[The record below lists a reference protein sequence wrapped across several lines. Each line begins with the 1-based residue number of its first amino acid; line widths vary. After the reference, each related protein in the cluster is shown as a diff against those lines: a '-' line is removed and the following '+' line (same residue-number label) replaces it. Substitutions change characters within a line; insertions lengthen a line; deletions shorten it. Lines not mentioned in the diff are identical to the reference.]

1 MKMKEWA
8 EISTAGDVLV
18 KAAMLWPDREAL
30 VFLDS
35 RQTFAQMLGR
45 ATSVARSLLA
55 LGVKPGD
62 HVALLMPNCPE
73 MVEAQYGAFL
83 IGAIPVP
90 INARFKA
97 YELGHVLSDAE
108 AVAILTTDLISE
120 YADFVEL
127 LGKVELPLPRLRT
140 KVMMS
145 SSSPVG
151 YMTRAE
157 FDALASSI
165 DESEVDTLRSRV
177 MIRSVAIMLYTSGT
191 TANPK
196 GCPLTHESIVR
207 IALSVNRRLELTGDD
222 RFWDPLPMFHAGAIL
237 PILACWQVGATYLSM
252 VHFKSSDALRMIG
265 KEGVTWLYPLFPLIN
280 EALINDPAFP
290 ITDLSKVRASMNV
303 APPDVL
309 RRSQAAMPHV
319 VQLSAFGITE
329 GGGIVCYNYMTDT
342 LEQRTESCGLPMDGL
357 EVRVVDRETAHPIS
371 PGEIGEIVIR
381 GYGVFEG
388 YYKDPEKT
396 KASFDGDGWFHTGDI
411 GIERPDGRLVYMGRT
426 KDMLKV
432 GGENVAAAE
441 VESFLS
447 THPAV
452 KIAQVVGVP
461 DPRLDE
467 VAAAFV
473 ELKPGAQATQEE
485 LIAHCRSKI
494 ASFKV
499 PRYVRF
505 VTEWPTSATKIQKYK
520 LREAILK
527 ELEVK
532 V

>member
-1 MKMKEWA
+1 
-8 EISTAGDVLV
+8 
-18 KAAMLWPDREAL
+18 
-30 VFLDS
+30 
-35 RQTFAQMLGR
+35 
-45 ATSVARSLLA
+45 
-55 LGVKPGD
+55 
-62 HVALLMPNCPE
+62 
-73 MVEAQYGAFL
+73 
-83 IGAIPVP
+83 
-90 INARFKA
+90 
-97 YELGHVLSDAE
+97 
-108 AVAILTTDLISE
+108 
-120 YADFVEL
+120 
-127 LGKVELPLPRLRT
+127 
-140 KVMMS
+140 
-145 SSSPVG
+145 
-151 YMTRAE
+151 
-157 FDALASSI
+157 
-165 DESEVDTLRSRV
+165 
-177 MIRSVAIMLYTSGT
+177 
-191 TANPK
+191 
-196 GCPLTHESIVR
+196 
-207 IALSVNRRLELTGDD
+207 
-222 RFWDPLPMFHAGAIL
+222 
-237 PILACWQVGATYLSM
+237 
-252 VHFKSSDALRMIG
+252 
-265 KEGVTWLYPLFPLIN
+265 
-280 EALINDPAFP
+280 
-290 ITDLSKVRASMNV
+290 MNV

-357 EVRVVDRETAHPIS
+357 EVRVVDRETAQPIS

-485 LIAHCRSKI
+485 LIAHCRGKI

>member
-1 MKMKEWA
+1 MKQWVELT
-8 EISTAGDVLV
+8 TAGDVLV
-18 KAAMLWPDREAL
+18 KAAELWPDKEAL

-35 RQTFAQMLGR
+35 RQTYAQVLSG
-45 ATSVARSLLA
+45 ATGVARSLLA
-55 LGVKPGD
+55 LGVRPGD

-73 MVEAQYGAFL
+73 MVAAQFGCFL

-90 INARFKA
+90 INARFKS

-127 LGKVELPLPRLRT
+127 LNDVAVPLPKLKTR
-140 KVMMS
+140 VMMG
-145 SSSPVG
+145 SSSPAG
-151 YMTRAE
+151 FIRRAD
-157 FDALASSI
+157 FAALAAGVDGSAV
-165 DESEVDTLRSRV
+165 DELRQRV
-177 MIRSVAIMLYTSGT
+177 AIRSIAMMLYTSGT

-207 IALSVNRRLELTGDD
+207 IALSVNRRLELNGDD

-237 PILACWQVGATYLSM
+237 PMLACWQVGAAYLSM
-252 VHFKSSDALRMIG
+252 VHFKSPDALGMIG
-265 KEGVTWLYPLFPLIN
+265 REGVTWLYPLFPLIN
-280 EALINDPAFP
+280 EALLTDPAFP
-290 ITDLSKVRASMNV
+290 NTDLSKVRASMNV
-303 APPDVL
+303 APPEVL

-319 VQLSAFGITE
+319 VQLSAYGITE
-329 GGGIVCYNYMTDT
+329 GGGIVCYNYMSDT

-357 EVRVVDRETAHPIS
+357 EVTVVDRETALPI
-371 PGEIGEIVIR
+371 PAGQIGEIVIR

-388 YYKDPEKT
+388 YYKDEAKT
-396 KASFDGDGWFHTGDI
+396 AASFDDAGWFHTGDL
-411 GIERPDGRLVYMGRT
+411 GVVRPDGRLVYMGRT

-441 VESFLS
+441 VESYLS

-467 VAAAFV
+467 VAAAFI
-473 ELKPGAQATQEE
+473 ELKPGMQATEDE
-485 LIAHCRSKI
+485 IIAHCQGNI

-499 PRYVRF
+499 PHYVRF
-505 VTEWPTSATKIQKYK
+505 VSEWPTSATKIQKYK
-520 LREAILK
+520 LRESILE
-527 ELEVK
+527 ELQVEV
-532 V
+532 

>member
-1 MKMKEWA
+1 MKPWV
-8 EISTAGDVLV
+8 EITTAGDVLV
-18 KAAMLWPDREAL
+18 KAGTRWPDKEAL

-35 RQTFAQMLGR
+35 RQTFAQVLAR
-45 ATSVARSLLA
+45 ATTVARSLLA
-55 LGVKPGD
+55 LRVRPGD
-62 HVALLMPNCPE
+62 DVALLMPNCPE
-73 MVEAQYGAFL
+73 MVEAQFGCFL

-90 INARFKA
+90 INARFKS

-108 AVAILTTDLISE
+108 AVAILTTDLVSE

-127 LGKVELPLPRLRT
+127 LNGVEVPLPRLKTR
-140 KVMMS
+140 VMMGA
-145 SSSPVG
+145 SSPAG
-151 YMTRAE
+151 MMSRAD
-157 FDALASSI
+157 FDAIAAGI
-165 DESEVDTLRSRV
+165 DESAVDELRLRV
-177 MIRSVAIMLYTSGT
+177 AIRSVAMMLYTSGT

-207 IALSVNRRLELTGDD
+207 IALSVNRRLELNGDD

-237 PILACWQVGATYLSM
+237 PMLACWQVGAAYLSM
-252 VHFKSSDALRMIG
+252 VHFKSGDALSMIDR
-265 KEGVTWLYPLFPLIN
+265 ERVTWLYPLFPLIN
-280 EALINDPAFP
+280 EALLTDPAFST
-290 ITDLSKVRASMNV
+290 TDLSRVRASMNV
-303 APPDVL
+303 APPEVL
-309 RRSQAAMPHV
+309 RRSQAAMPNV
-319 VQLSAFGITE
+319 VQLSAYGITE
-329 GGGIVCYNYMTDT
+329 GGGIVCYNYMSDT

-357 EVRVVDRETAHPIS
+357 EVAVVDRETAEAIPA
-371 PGEIGEIVIR
+371 GQIGEIVIR

-388 YYKDPEKT
+388 YHKDPAKT
-396 KASFDGDGWFHTGDI
+396 AASFDAQGWFHTGDL
-411 GIERPDGRLVYMGRT
+411 GVVRPDGRLVYMGRT

-441 VESFLS
+441 VESYLS

-467 VAAAFV
+467 VAAAFI
-473 ELKPGAQATQEE
+473 ELKPGSEATEE
-485 LIAHCRSKI
+485 EIIAHCQGKI

-520 LREAILK
+520 LRESILE
-527 ELEVK
+527 ELQIK

>member
-1 MKMKEWA
+1 MKRWV

-18 KAAMLWPDREAL
+18 KAASLWPDREGL

-35 RQTFAQMLGR
+35 RQTYSQLLER

-55 LGVKPGD
+55 MGVQPGD

-73 MVEAQYGAFL
+73 MVEAQFGSFL

-90 INARFKA
+90 INARFKSH
-97 YELGHVLSDAE
+97 ELGHVISDAE
-108 AVAILTTDLISE
+108 AVALLTTDLISE
-120 YADFVEL
+120 YADFAEL
-127 LGKVELPLPRLRT
+127 LDQVDVPLPRLRAR
-140 KVMMS
+140 VMMGS
-145 SSSPVG
+145 SRPAG
-151 YMTRAE
+151 FMPRAD
-157 FDALASSI
+157 FDALASGV
-165 DESEVDTLRSRV
+165 DEPAVESLRARV
-177 MIRSVAIMLYTSGT
+177 PIRSVAMMLYTSGT

-207 IALSVNRRLELTGDD
+207 IALSVNRRLELTGED

-237 PILACWQVGATYLSM
+237 PMLACWQVGATYCSM
-252 VHFKSSDALRMIG
+252 VHFKSGDALGMIG
-265 KEGVTWLYPLFPLIN
+265 REGITWLYPLFPLVN
-280 EALINDPAFP
+280 EALLTDPAFAS
-290 ITDLSKVRASMNV
+290 TDLSGVRASMNV

-309 RRSQAAMPHV
+309 RRSQAAMPNA
-319 VQLSAFGITE
+319 VQLSAYGITE
-329 GGGIVCYNYMTDT
+329 GGGIVCYNYMSDT
-342 LEQRTESCGLPMDGL
+342 LEQRTESCGVPMDGL
-357 EVRVVDRETAHPIS
+357 EVRVVDRETAQPI
-371 PGEIGEIVIR
+371 PAGQVGEIVIR

-388 YYKDPEKT
+388 YHKDVEKT
-396 KASFDGDGWFHTGDI
+396 KAAFDAGGWFHTGDL

-467 VAAAFV
+467 VAAAFI
-473 ELKPGAQATQEE
+473 ELKPGAQATAEE
-485 LIAHCRSKI
+485 IVDHCRGRI

-520 LREAILK
+520 LRESILE
-527 ELEVK
+527 ELAVEV
-532 V
+532 